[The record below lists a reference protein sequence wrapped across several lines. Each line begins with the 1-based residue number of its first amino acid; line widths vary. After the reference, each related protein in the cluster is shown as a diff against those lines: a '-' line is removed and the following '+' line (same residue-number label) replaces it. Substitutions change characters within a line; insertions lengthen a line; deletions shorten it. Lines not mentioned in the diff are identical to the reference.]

1 MLPLD
6 KKIHLKGSVLVTIV
20 EDNSLQGPIFHPGIP
35 QNSSWRAGNNAASQY
50 QGIQSVWK
58 NMVGYFKKSQ
68 NEHGYDKKLQVK
80 SGICELKTLLDILPQ
95 MHKIIVSHPIYNKS
109 GLRPYI
115 SITQSELDETGLFYK
130 KVNVE
135 KNKAINKIQKI
146 RNNIGSHFS
155 DAQIVKIIPRG
166 KIDKRSS
173 REKVSW
179 DEVILL
185 WELLE
190 LNSFMDLITSIHA
203 YLNFINTLPIYEWYR
218 YEENGTIRT
227 HVPRIGTVDESGK
240 EKICIMSESM
250 RIALSLGS
258 SEFPESN

>member
-6 KKIHLKGSVLVTIV
+6 KKFHVKGPVPVTIV
-20 EDNSLQGPIFHPGIP
+20 DDNSLQGPIFHPGIP
-35 QNSSWRAGNNAASQY
+35 RNSSWRAGNNAASQY

-58 NMVGYFKKSQ
+58 NMVGYFNKSQ
-68 NEHGYDKKLQVK
+68 SEHGYDKKLQIK

-95 MHKIIVSHPIYNKS
+95 MQKIIVSHPIYNKI

-130 KVNVE
+130 KVNIE
-135 KNKAINKIQKI
+135 KNKAINDIQKI

-155 DAQIVKIIPRG
+155 DAQIAKTISSG
-166 KIDKRSS
+166 KIDKRST

-179 DEVILL
+179 NEVILL
-185 WELLE
+185 WQSLE
-190 LNSFMDLITSIHA
+190 LNSFMDLIASIHA
-203 YLNFINTLPIYEWYR
+203 YLNFINALPIYEWYR

-227 HVPRIGTVDESGK
+227 HVPRIGTVDELGK
-240 EKICIMSESM
+240 ENICIMSESM
-250 RIALSLGS
+250 RIALSIDS
-258 SEFPESN
+258 SE

>member
-6 KKIHLKGSVLVTIV
+6 KKIHLKGPVPIKIV
-20 EDNSLQGPIFHPGIP
+20 DDNSLQGPIFHPGVP
-35 QNSSWRAGNNAASQY
+35 LNSSWKAGNNAASQY

-58 NMVGYFKKSQ
+58 NMVGYFNKSQ
-68 NEHGYDKKLQVK
+68 TEHGYDKKLQIK
-80 SGICELKTLLDILPQ
+80 AGICEIKTLLDILPQ
-95 MHKIIVSHPIYNKS
+95 MHKTIVSHPIYNKS
-109 GLRPYI
+109 GLKPYI

-130 KVNVE
+130 KVNIE
-135 KNKAINKIQKI
+135 KNKAINNIQKI

-155 DAQIVKIIPRG
+155 DAQIAKTIPCE

-173 REKVSW
+173 REKISW
-179 DEVILL
+179 NEVILL
-185 WELLE
+185 WESLE

-203 YLNFINTLPIYEWYR
+203 YLNFINILPIYEWYR

-227 HVPRIGTVDESGK
+227 HIPRTGTVDESGK

-250 RIALSLGS
+250 RIALSLDS
-258 SEFPESN
+258 SE